1 MLQWKQSTVNFLVL
15 LLCLALSSCDDS
27 KTPANT
33 SKIDNGPVGTWKID
47 SEATL
52 AANQAQISS
61 ELEAIPAPQQAEA
74 RAKLEDMFKS
84 VEGTMEFKADK
95 TLGATTI
102 LNGNEM
108 VSQGTWEID
117 GDQVT
122 TRTKNEDGEQIFT
135 GSIKD
140 GFLSL
145 SPDQKQFVVL
155 RRE

>member
-1 MLQWKQSTVNFLVL
+1 MRQWKQSTANFLFL

-74 RAKLEDMFKS
+74 RAKLEEMFKS

-95 TLGATTI
+95 TLVSTTVF
-102 LNGNEM
+102 NGNEM
-108 VSQGTWEID
+108 VMQGTWEID
-117 GDQVT
+117 GDKVT
-122 TRTKNEDGEQIFT
+122 STAKGPNGEQIST
-135 GSIKD
+135 GTIED
-140 GFLSL
+140 GLLSL
-145 SPDQKQFVVL
+145 SPDQIQFVVL